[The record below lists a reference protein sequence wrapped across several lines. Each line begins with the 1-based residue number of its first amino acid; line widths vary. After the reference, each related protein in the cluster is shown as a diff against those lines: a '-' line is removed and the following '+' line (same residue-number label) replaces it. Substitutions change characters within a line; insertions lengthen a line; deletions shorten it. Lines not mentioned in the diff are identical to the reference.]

1 MKPFFSV
8 VITTYNRALF
18 LDEAL
23 ATLLA
28 QSYKNFEV
36 VIIDNFSKDNTSEI
50 VNKFSSL
57 DIKFFKYKNEGV
69 ISLSR
74 NFALSK
80 CAGEWI
86 AFLDS
91 DDLWMPDKLQ
101 KSHDAIDE
109 RQTVI
114 YHGMAI
120 LKNNVVSGKLRTRQ
134 LSKPFLED
142 LLLKGN
148 TIAFSSSVVR
158 KCALEMIRG
167 FNCSKSM
174 INTAD
179 FNAWLKLAEINMNF
193 TYLPDTLGIYRIH
206 ENNLSND
213 SYLSQANAA
222 VDEFVQFLKL
232 KDQSKIKNLLI
243 YTQAL
248 TYSAQE
254 KYSLAT
260 NHYKSIRL
268 KYSFVLWLKS
278 RARLIHLFLHTLNWK
293 FHIEK

>member
-1 MKPFFSV
+1 
-8 VITTYNRALF
+8 
-18 LDEAL
+18 
-23 ATLLA
+23 
-28 QSYKNFEV
+28 
-36 VIIDNFSKDNTSEI
+36 
-50 VNKFSSL
+50 
-57 DIKFFKYKNEGV
+57 
-69 ISLSR
+69 
-74 NFALSK
+74 
-80 CAGEWI
+80 
-86 AFLDS
+86 
-91 DDLWMPDKLQ
+91 
-101 KSHDAIDE
+101 
-109 RQTVI
+109 
-114 YHGMAI
+114 
-120 LKNNVVSGKLRTRQ
+120 
-134 LSKPFLED
+134 
-142 LLLKGN
+142 
-148 TIAFSSSVVR
+148 
-158 KCALEMIRG
+158 
-167 FNCSKSM
+167 M